1 MADTLPV
8 VLLTGGTGYIGSH
21 TAVALMAEGYR
32 VVLFD
37 NFRNSERTVVQR
49 IAQISG
55 IVPAFVEGDVR
66 DTALLVHT
74 LRQQGIGA
82 VVHFA
87 GLKAVGESVQ
97 QPLEYYSNNVQG
109 SQSLL
114 EAMQQVGV
122 GRLVFS
128 SSATVYGV
136 PHYLPY
142 DEEHPTAA
150 INPYGRTKLHVEE
163 MLRDV
168 AASNS
173 NWRFATLRYF
183 NPVGAHASGLIGE
196 APNGIPNNL
205 MPYIAQV
212 AVGERPHLNVFGND
226 YDTPDGTGVRDY
238 IHVMDLAEGHVAA
251 LRFLDANTGW
261 HAFNLGSGTGTSVM
275 EMVKAFEMASGRNVP
290 CQIGPRRDGDLPA
303 YYAKADKAQTHLH
316 WKTHRTIDEM
326 CASTWK
332 WQQFHA
338 REQADA

>member
-109 SQSLL
+109 SLSLL
-114 EAMQQVGV
+114 EAMQEVEV
-122 GRLVFS
+122 TRLVFS

-142 DEEHPTAA
+142 DEEHPTSA

-168 AASNS
+168 AASS
-173 NWRFATLRYF
+173 ENWRFATLRYF
-183 NPVGAHASGLIGE
+183 NPVGAHESGLIGE
-196 APNGIPNNL
+196 APNGVPNNL

-212 AVGERPHLNVFGND
+212 AVGERTHLNVFGGD
-226 YDTPDGTGVRDY
+226 YNTPDGTGVRDY

-251 LRFLDANTGW
+251 LRFLVANAGW
-261 HAFNLGSGTGTSVM
+261 HSFNLGSGAGTSVL
-275 EMVKAFEMASGRNVP
+275 EMVKAFETASGRKVP

-303 YYAKADKAQTHLH
+303 YYAKADKAQTVLH
-316 WKTHRTIDEM
+316 WKTHRTINEM

-332 WQQFHA
+332 WQQY
-338 REQADA
+338 DAKEKGDA